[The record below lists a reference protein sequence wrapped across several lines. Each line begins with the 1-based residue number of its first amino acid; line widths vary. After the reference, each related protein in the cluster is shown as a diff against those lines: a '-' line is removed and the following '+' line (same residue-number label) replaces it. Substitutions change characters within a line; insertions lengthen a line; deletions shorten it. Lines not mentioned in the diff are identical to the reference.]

1 MKDFEKYKADMGD
14 DYEYKV
20 KQIAK
25 SKDVQDVNKVFPV
38 CDQLEFDH
46 KPGPCTRANK
56 VENSKYSADQ
66 IAEIK
71 EHVMNDVV
79 QAIIEETKAN
89 LIENEQNINLK
100 VQILWQ
106 MPLTIWQKC

>member
-25 SKDVQDVNKVFPV
+25 SKDVQAVNKVCTV

-46 KPGPCTRANK
+46 KPGSCMR
-56 VENSKYSADQ
+56 SSAAVTTQYTSGELED
-66 IAEIK
+66 ISNYIMK
-71 EHVMNDVV
+71 DVV
-79 QAIIEETKAN
+79 KAIVEEEKLKLTV
-89 LIENEQNINLK
+89 LILEITTCLYK
-100 VQILWQ
+100 I
-106 MPLTIWQKC
+106 